1 MTSPSNSKLDTIADS
16 LFPELKRE
24 LSAIQDDIRSA
35 ENRIK
40 RIPQSLLVNGTKDAL
55 EQCLNYLDSAHASS
69 VVAMKAVHSQ
79 YPH

>member
-1 MTSPSNSKLDTIADS
+1 MDSPSNPLGKIASS

-35 ENRIK
+35 ENRIE
-40 RIPQSLLVNGTKDAL
+40 RIPQSLLPDNTKVSLDKCKAQLSLAHTDCVGAL
-55 EQCLNYLDSAHASS
+55 
-69 VVAMKAVHSQ
+69 KAVHQQ